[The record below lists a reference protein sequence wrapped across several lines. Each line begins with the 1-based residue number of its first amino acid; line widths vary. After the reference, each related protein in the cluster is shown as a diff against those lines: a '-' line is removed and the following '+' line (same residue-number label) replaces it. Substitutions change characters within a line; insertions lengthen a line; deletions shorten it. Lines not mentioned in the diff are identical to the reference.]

1 MFVVVEVRQYQLEND
16 DDYELNKFDNKGNFE
31 MIELIFDQLNDKK
44 NVTQDC
50 IFHVKISNQI
60 K

>member
-31 MIELIFDQLNDKK
+31 MIELIFD
-44 NVTQDC
+44 
-50 IFHVKISNQI
+50 
-60 K
+60 